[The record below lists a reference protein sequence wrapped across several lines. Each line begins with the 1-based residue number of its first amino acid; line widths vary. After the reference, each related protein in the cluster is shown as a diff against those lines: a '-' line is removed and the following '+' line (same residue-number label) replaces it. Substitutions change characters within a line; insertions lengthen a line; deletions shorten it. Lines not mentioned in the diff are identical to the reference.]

1 MNTVLI
7 VVLVVVALGAM
18 YGLSRIVKK
27 KNERPI
33 LKDGKPIKDLP
44 GDEPKEKP

>member
-18 YGLSRIVKK
+18 YGLSRMVKK
-27 KNERPI
+27 KNDG